1 MSLVSKSDT
10 GSDFANFSYRSSLP
24 CRAHSASCRG
34 CASVNKIENFARLP
48 VRVHHILSI
57 FSHQDKSQPQL
68 SHFQFLDAAQTGTRA
83 QRQPG
88 DKQDKQ
94 DFQFFF
100 DTAQTQTQTTRQTR
114 LPVFRRSS
122 DTDPRPETSRRR
134 GEQTRLVFQRQ
145 LRGLWVLLTQSFH
158 INQYS
163 AGLPS
168 GAYKFSDV
176 GETSAEP
183 ESAKI
188 FKKDYL
194 VTKIANS
201 VRHCCYLIVLQW
213 KLHSGIHRL
222 APTE

>member
-34 CASVNKIENFARLP
+34 CASVNKMENFARLP

-88 DKQDKQ
+88 DKQDFQFFLTQLRHRHRQQDKQ
-94 DFQFFF
+94 DFQFL
-100 DTAQTQTQTTRQTR
+100 DAGQTQTHA
-114 LPVFRRSS
+114 
-122 DTDPRPETSRRR
+122 
-134 GEQTRLVFQRQ
+134 QRQ
-145 LRGLWVLLTQSFH
+145 PGDEENKQDSYFNASSGLWVLLTQSFH

-163 AGLPS
+163 AGLLS
-168 GAYKFSDV
+168 GAYISFQTL
-176 GETSAEP
+176 G
-183 ESAKI
+183 
-188 FKKDYL
+188 
-194 VTKIANS
+194 
-201 VRHCCYLIVLQW
+201 RHQQ
-213 KLHSGIHRL
+213 SQNR
-222 APTE
+222 PRF

>member
-10 GSDFANFSYRSSLP
+10 GSDFANFSYRSSFP

-34 CASVNKIENFARLP
+34 CASVNKMENFARRP
-48 VRVHHILSI
+48 VQVHHILSI

-83 QRQPG
+83 QRQAG
-88 DKQDKQ
+88 DEENKQDSY
-94 DFQFFF
+94 FN
-100 DTAQTQTQTTRQTR
+100 A
-114 LPVFRRSS
+114 SS
-122 DTDPRPETSRRR
+122 
-134 GEQTRLVFQRQ
+134 
-145 LRGLWVLLTQSFH
+145 GLWVLLTQSFH

-222 APTE
+222 ALTE